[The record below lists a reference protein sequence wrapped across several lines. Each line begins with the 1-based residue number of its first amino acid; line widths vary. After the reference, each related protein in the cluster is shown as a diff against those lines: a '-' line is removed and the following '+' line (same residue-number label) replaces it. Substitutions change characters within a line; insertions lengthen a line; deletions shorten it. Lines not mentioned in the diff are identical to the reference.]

1 MTAGPTS
8 GPLLA
13 IDTAFD
19 RCSAGL
25 YDLAAGLMLASAE
38 PVIGKG
44 HAERLIGIVG
54 DVLAEAGL
62 RYGELSK
69 LVVTVGPGSF
79 TGLRVGVSAVRGL
92 ALALGIPAVGVSTLE
107 AMAAPFAHDLGEADV
122 VLAVLDAKR
131 GELYAALYGRDGEER
146 AAPVVI
152 APEDL
157 PAFLRTSRKPLQDER
172 GPLNGHPGRFI
183 LVGSGA
189 EIACRRLAAEP
200 GLADRVTIL
209 SSEARVDIAA
219 LAGLGAVR
227 RLGGP
232 PVPLYLRGADARPAP
247 PAAGLTFSG
256 ASLSQAVR
264 V

>member
-1 MTAGPTS
+1 MTASRTS

-13 IDTAFD
+13 VDTAFE

-25 YDLAAGLMLASAE
+25 YDLASGLVLASAE

-44 HAERLIGIVG
+44 HAERLMGIIG

-62 RYGELSK
+62 RYGDLSK
-69 LVVTVGPGSF
+69 LAVTVGPGSF

-107 AMAAPFAHDLGEADV
+107 AMAAPFVHDLGDADA

-131 GELYAALYGRDGEER
+131 GELYAALYGRGGKER
-146 AAPVVI
+146 AAPVAI

-157 PAFLRTSRKPLQDER
+157 PALLQTSCITSQDER
-172 GPLNGHPGRFI
+172 GSPYGPRGRFVI
-183 LVGSGA
+183 VGSGA
-189 EIACRRLAAEP
+189 EIAQHVIAAEP
-200 GLADRVTIL
+200 GLVDRLTIL

-219 LAGLGAVR
+219 LARIAAAR
-227 RLGGP
+227 QAGGP
-232 PVPLYLRGADARPAP
+232 PVPLYLRGADAKPATP
-247 PAAGLTFSG
+247 VAGLTFSG

-264 V
+264 A